1 MDPPVPTTGVCA
13 KRRAAP
19 LGCSTPGQTASASST
34 PSAGCA
40 HPPIDGCASRR
51 PPDSRSLARLRC
63 CPRIEDAA
71 VTAARD
77 HETGESCMHRAALLL
92 PLLAF
97 ACSQRHDAIVA
108 QGTIEVEETDIVP
121 TVRGRITRIWV
132 AEGAQVRAGDTVVTL
147 SSSTMRDD
155 LGEREARV
163 AQAEAE
169 LRDVERGARP
179 EEIARAEAELRS
191 AQAEEAR
198 ASKEQARMDAL
209 VADKVVSQQD
219 ADNARAA
226 ADDAHAKREAR
237 EQSLELLRAGA
248 TREAREAARSRLAEA
263 RAYLAQGR
271 ASDGDLTLV
280 APVDGIVM
288 PHYYRVGEAVEA
300 GDPVM
305 TTADVS
311 HPWVR
316 VFVNQRDLPALR
328 LGGAAQAVLDGA
340 PDRPIPGRIV
350 AINHE
355 AEYTPPVAL
364 TTDERADL
372 MSGGKVALADQDGA
386 PRAGLPVTVRLR
398 VAPASPAPQVAE
410 VQP

>member
-1 MDPPVPTTGVCA
+1 
-13 KRRAAP
+13 
-19 LGCSTPGQTASASST
+19 
-34 PSAGCA
+34 
-40 HPPIDGCASRR
+40 
-51 PPDSRSLARLRC
+51 
-63 CPRIEDAA
+63 
-71 VTAARD
+71 
-77 HETGESCMHRAALLL
+77 MHRAALFL
-92 PLLAF
+92 PLLAV

-132 AEGAQVRAGDTVVTL
+132 PEGARVRAGDTVVTL
-147 SSSTMRDD
+147 TSSTMHDD

-163 AQAEAE
+163 ARAEAE
-169 LRDVERGARP
+169 LRDLERGARP

-191 AQAEEAR
+191 AEAEEAR
-198 ASKEQARMDAL
+198 AVKEQGRMDAL

-226 ADDAHAKREAR
+226 ADDARAKREAR
-237 EQSLELLRAGA
+237 AQSLELLRAGA
-248 TREAREAARSRLAEA
+248 TREARDAARSRLAEA
-263 RAYLAQGR
+263 KAYLAQGR
-271 ASDGDLTLV
+271 ATDGDLTLV

-316 VFVNQRDLPALR
+316 VFVNQRDIPALR
-328 LGGAAQAVLDGA
+328 LGGAAEAVLDGA
-340 PDRPIPGRIV
+340 PDHPIAGRIV

-355 AEYTPPVAL
+355 AEYTPRVAL
-364 TTDERADL
+364 TNDERADL
-372 MSGGKVALADQDGA
+372 MFGVKVALDGQDGA
-386 PRAGLPVTVRLR
+386 PRAGLPATVRLR
-398 VAPASPAPQVAE
+398 LTTSSGAAQVAE
-410 VQP
+410 ARP